1 MRLLGRRISKKKAAT
16 NEFGGGVGHAIKKP
30 KQKKSANMK
39 AVNISELPVPV
50 TVDLPHAVSVFN
62 QTTRPSSSSN
72 NNQAK
77 NLSAAQTPRKAM
89 SPLKADYLSSSGKVR
104 RHKLKTDSK
113 LFTPEKSFL
122 TPTPEMSP
130 AKTVNNNIPSPV
142 KVSSMIVL
150 VEKEF
155 VEENEDNLNEVDNN
169 INELEDIEKQRKYAD
184 VTGKLDKLNGIDNNE
199 NMDMDVVGKP
209 LKTKDPVAKNEEEDV
224 KDQKDH
230 KAKKQEEEKM
240 NEWKDKVMQWMLLV
254 MFHNMTCKSGKGNHY
269 MFYRTDFSSTTIMMT
284 QTPQAPNHSR
294 VVAVKYFSKSQHW

>member
-16 NEFGGGVGHAIKKP
+16 NEFGGGVSHAIKKP

-77 NLSAAQTPRKAM
+77 NLSAARTPRKAM

-150 VEKEF
+150 EKEF

-169 INELEDIEKQRKYAD
+169 ISELEDIEKQRK
-184 VTGKLDKLNGIDNNE
+184 
-199 NMDMDVVGKP
+199 
-209 LKTKDPVAKNEEEDV
+209 
-224 KDQKDH
+224 
-230 KAKKQEEEKM
+230 
-240 NEWKDKVMQWMLLV
+240 
-254 MFHNMTCKSGKGNHY
+254 
-269 MFYRTDFSSTTIMMT
+269 
-284 QTPQAPNHSR
+284 
-294 VVAVKYFSKSQHW
+294 

>member
-16 NEFGGGVGHAIKKP
+16 NEFGGGVSHAIKKP

-39 AVNISELPVPV
+39 AVNISELPVLV
-50 TVDLPHAVSVFN
+50 TVDLSHAVSVFN

-142 KVSSMIVL
+142 KVSSMIVF
-150 VEKEF
+150 EKEF
-155 VEENEDNLNEVDNN
+155 VEKNEDNPNEADNILDSQPDNPREPEEVTLDEDSDGDEEIIVEKERNKQYEMELKNIEQYENFLSRTDVILNLV
-169 INELEDIEKQRKYAD
+169 
-184 VTGKLDKLNGIDNNE
+184 
-199 NMDMDVVGKP
+199 M
-209 LKTKDPVAKNEEEDV
+209 NEEAKLKIIQDNSWFAKPRNWKPASTWESWNASV
-224 KDQKDH
+224 KQICAH
-230 KAKKQEEEKM
+230 Y
-240 NEWKDKVMQWMLLV
+240 KVRDIPV
-254 MFHNMTCKSGKGNHY
+254 DTKYTFPN
-269 MFYRTDFSSTTIMMT
+269 YR
-284 QTPQAPNHSR
+284 
-294 VVAVKYFSKSQHW
+294 